1 MKIKFNKVYRK
12 IRKSVYALLRTKNV
26 STRLKI
32 GFVLITVLP
41 VLAVGYFSYEQGS
54 QAIYNKM
61 RRSIT
66 ETMGQVGINLSS
78 KLQTIVND
86 GTEIAYNDLV
96 QTTLVNYNSLSTH
109 ELNRIESELS
119 EYINRK
125 YIFNN
130 YVAEIII
137 YTNELDR
144 INAYGQSH
152 FWFMP
157 KKENLEKIVERAKE
171 LDGMCIWVPVNSDYE
186 EGLAKKVFGDRKSII
201 LIRAVKSLETGNQIG
216 YLLMRIDE

>member
-1 MKIKFNKVYRK
+1 
-12 IRKSVYALLRTKNV
+12 
-26 STRLKI
+26 
-32 GFVLITVLP
+32 
-41 VLAVGYFSYEQGS
+41 
-54 QAIYNKM
+54 M

-78 KLQTIVND
+78 KPQTIVND

-109 ELNRIESELS
+109 ELNRIENELS

-137 YTNELDR
+137 YTQR
-144 INAYGQSH
+144 I
-152 FWFMP
+152 
-157 KKENLEKIVERAKE
+157 R
-171 LDGMCIWVPVNSDYE
+171 
-186 EGLAKKVFGDRKSII
+186 
-201 LIRAVKSLETGNQIG
+201 
-216 YLLMRIDE
+216 